1 MHSAFP
7 INLSLLSPPPGLI
20 IPAVGPCPPLGKGH
34 LSRTRARGLT
44 DGAWCHLSRRRSAG
58 SKLLGA
64 GRGAIRV
71 CALAPALRLRMHDRR
86 GGQHSQRLLRPR
98 LQEERRGDPIL
109 ARLGDGR
116 AYAVRQGA
124 ERAVAQPLEQI
135 ADENCSQ
142 PAAPGNLK
150 KTREK
155 SLDAVPPDPHER
167 KSEGRTDQC
176 HTVWHGSRSP
186 ARAHA
191 RTSSTR
197 PLARP
202 ERSGYSRALGDGH
215 PRALVHHRPR
225 RVNSTFAGLRVSGVP
240 YVLHGYSGAT
250 ASVS

>member
-7 INLSLLSPPPGLI
+7 INLGLLSPPPGLI

-34 LSRTRARGLT
+34 LARTRARGLT

-58 SKLLGA
+58 GKLLGA

-124 ERAVAQPLEQI
+124 ERAVAQPLEEI

-150 KTREK
+150 KKRN
-155 SLDAVPPDPHER
+155 L
-167 KSEGRTDQC
+167 
-176 HTVWHGSRSP
+176 
-186 ARAHA
+186 
-191 RTSSTR
+191 
-197 PLARP
+197 
-202 ERSGYSRALGDGH
+202 
-215 PRALVHHRPR
+215 
-225 RVNSTFAGLRVSGVP
+225 
-240 YVLHGYSGAT
+240 
-250 ASVS
+250 